1 VSGERE
7 RCYLEHVAQS
17 IQLINDYVR
26 DGRPAFFEHRL
37 VQDAVLRRLEILA
50 DATAQFSAELKDRHR
65 EIPWRE
71 VYGFRNIAAH
81 AYLDIDLERV
91 WEIVTDHL
99 PPLRSAVTEEL
110 EGPPE

>member
-1 VSGERE
+1 VSAERQ
-7 RCYLEHVAQS
+7 RRYLEHIAES
-17 IQLINDYVR
+17 IRLIDDYVR
-26 DGRPAFFEHRL
+26 DGRSGFFGQRL

-50 DATAQFSAELKDRHR
+50 DATTKLSAEVKGRHG

-91 WEIVTDHL
+91 WEIVMDHL
-99 PPLRSAVTEEL
+99 PPLRDAVIEEL
-110 EGPPE
+110 DKPAE